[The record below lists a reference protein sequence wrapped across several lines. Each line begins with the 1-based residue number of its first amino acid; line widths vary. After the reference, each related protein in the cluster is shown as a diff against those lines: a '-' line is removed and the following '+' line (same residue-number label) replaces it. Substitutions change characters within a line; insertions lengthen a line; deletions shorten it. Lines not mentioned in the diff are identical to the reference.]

1 MYKFKGKYA
10 EYEAMV
16 ESEVCFP
23 LNLFKPRLAY
33 GTFKDDVLQ
42 QNCYHNLTVRRT

>member
-10 EYEAMV
+10 EQEAMV

-23 LNLFKPRLAY
+23 LNLPKPHLA
-33 GTFKDDVLQ
+33 
-42 QNCYHNLTVRRT
+42 